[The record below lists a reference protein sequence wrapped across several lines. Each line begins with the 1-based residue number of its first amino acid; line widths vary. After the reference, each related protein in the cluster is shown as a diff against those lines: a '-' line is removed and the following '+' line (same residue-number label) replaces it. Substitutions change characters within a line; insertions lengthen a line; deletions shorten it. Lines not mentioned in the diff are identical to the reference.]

1 MKRREFI
8 AGLGGA
14 AAAWPFPILA
24 QQQALPVVG
33 YLRSA
38 SPLQNLVVGLRNGLK
53 EVGFVEGQN
62 VAIEYRYAD
71 NQLNRLPTLVAEL
84 VRLPVAVIVANSLAA
99 LAAKAAI
106 TTIPIVF
113 ASGADPVTDGLV
125 PNLNR
130 PGGNVTGITFFG
142 GMVGAKRL
150 ALLRQFVPKARL
162 IAVLVHPNTVSTET
176 ERTEILAGARSVG
189 QDLIVLDVN
198 SAGDIERAFATA
210 IEGGA
215 GAILVG
221 SGSFMNSHRR
231 RTAAL
236 AARHALP
243 AMHFQREFPELGGLM
258 SYGSSQSNAYREA
271 GVYAGRILKGE
282 QPGDLPVVQATK
294 FELVINLKTAK
305 ALGLEFHPQLLATA
319 DEVIE

>member
-1 MKRREFI
+1 MRRRDFI
-8 AGLGGA
+8 AVMTGA
-14 AAAWPFPILA
+14 VAMWPLAARA
-24 QQQALPVVG
+24 QQAMPVVG

-38 SPLQNLVVGLRNGLK
+38 PPLQNLVVGLRNGLK
-53 EVGFVEGQN
+53 EAGFVEGQN
-62 VAIEYRYAD
+62 VAVEYRHAD
-71 NQLNRLPTLVAEL
+71 NQLDRLPALVAEL
-84 VRLPVAVIVANSLAA
+84 VRRPVAVIVANSLAA
-99 LAAKAAI
+99 LAAKAAT

-150 ALLRQFVPKARL
+150 ALLRQFLPKARL
-162 IAVLVHPNTVSTET
+162 IAVLVHPNTVSTEA
-176 ERTEILAGARSVG
+176 ERTEILAAARSVG
-189 QDLIVLDVN
+189 QDLIVLDVS
-198 SAGDIERAFATA
+198 SAGDLERAFATA
-210 IEGGA
+210 IERGA
-215 GAILVG
+215 GAILIG
-221 SGSFMNSHRR
+221 SGSYMNSHRR

-258 SYGSSQSNAYREA
+258 SYGSSQSDAYREA

-282 QPGDLPVVQATK
+282 KPGDLPVVQATK
-294 FELVINLKTAK
+294 FEFVINLKTAK
-305 ALGLEFHPQLLATA
+305 TLGLEFHPQLLGIA